1 MNLREF
7 DYQLDNRQIA
17 RYPRPGRTD
26 SRLLVA
32 RTGSNQ
38 FSDRQ
43 FHQLPTLLSPGD
55 LLVVNNTRVLPARIF
70 AAKPTGGKV
79 EIMLERILDPSG
91 ALVQLRSSKPV
102 RENQELLV
110 DGRVLIVT
118 EPQQEF
124 FMVRTAD
131 GEPVTTLFEQSGHM
145 PLPPYVN
152 RDAEAQDQD
161 RYQTVYAEY
170 PGAVAAPTAGL
181 HFDDAL
187 IDVITEMGVGW
198 ASITLHVGAGTFKPI
213 HSENI
218 LDHHMH
224 REWLEV
230 NAETCQ
236 KITDARLSGSRVIAV
251 GTTVV
256 RALESAAISGELKP
270 FSGDTGLFITP
281 GFRFRIVDTL
291 ITNFHLPRSTLLVL
305 VSAFSGRDHVLS
317 AYRHAINQGYRFY
330 SYGDAML
337 LEKQP

>member
-1 MNLREF
+1 MNLSEF
-7 DYQLDNRQIA
+7 DYQLDNSQIA
-17 RYPRPGRTD
+17 RYPRSGRTD

-32 RTGSNQ
+32 RTGSDQ

-43 FHQLPTLLSPGD
+43 FHQLPALLSPGD
-55 LLVVNNTRVLPARIF
+55 LVVVNNTRVLPARIF

-79 EIMLERILDPSG
+79 EIMLERILETSG
-91 ALVQLRSSKPV
+91 ALVQLRSSKPI

-110 DGRVLIVT
+110 DGRVLIAKKS
-118 EPQQEF
+118 QQEF
-124 FMVRTAD
+124 FVVQTAD
-131 GEPVTTLFEQSGHM
+131 GDPITTLFEQSGHM

-152 RDAEAQDQD
+152 RDAEEQDED
-161 RYQTVYAEY
+161 RYQTVYAEH

-187 IDVITEMGVGW
+187 IDTITEMGVDW
-198 ASITLHVGAGTFKPI
+198 TSITLHVGAGTFKPI

-224 REWLEV
+224 QEWLEV
-230 NAETCQ
+230 NAGTCQ
-236 KITDARLSGSRVIAV
+236 KIIDTRRSGSRVIAV

-256 RALESAAISGELKP
+256 RALESAALSGELKP
-270 FSGDTGLFITP
+270 FSGDTDLFIIP
-281 GFRFRIVDTL
+281 GFRFRIVDAL

-305 VSAFSGRDHVLS
+305 VSAFAGRSHVLS

-330 SYGDAML
+330 SYGDAMF